1 MKKKLFTG
9 DRAGRRVAFVGG
21 FLIAGIAMLIQTF
34 VILHDDLSAIASFLA
49 VFMKFFVS
57 ITFYVV
63 NLQSMETYPTC
74 LRQTGISIG
83 AIVANGLGVL
93 GPFIVYLVS
102 SLTFIVFDQ

>member
-1 MKKKLFTG
+1 MT
-9 DRAGRRVAFVGG
+9 
-21 FLIAGIAMLIQTF
+21 IQIF
-34 VILHDDLSAIASFLA
+34 VIVHEELWAAAAFLA
-49 VFMKFFVS
+49 VVMKFGVS

-102 SLTFIVFDQ
+102 YFICNSTCTFNNPNHSFQCLIDA